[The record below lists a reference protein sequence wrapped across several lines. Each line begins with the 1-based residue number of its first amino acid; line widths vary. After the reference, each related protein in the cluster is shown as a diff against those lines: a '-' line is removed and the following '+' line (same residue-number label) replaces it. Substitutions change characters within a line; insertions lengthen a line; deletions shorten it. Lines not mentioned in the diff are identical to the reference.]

1 MIKSNALVVLV
12 TAAAW
17 LCAQDRMRPGLWENT
32 VTSGGKSSTRS
43 HCITQAELAT
53 TNGKLQAIR
62 ETMVKSFVNIAN
74 GTCTLK
80 DLKIDGNSMTSLV
93 VCADSSFAHT
103 TIFHGDTVETTSTS
117 TKAGVSNVSHI
128 TSRRLGVCP

>member
-1 MIKSNALVVLV
+1 MIKSFTWISLV
-12 TAAAW
+12 TAAL
-17 LCAQDRMRPGLWENT
+17 LCAQDRMRPGLWEST

-62 ETMVKSFVNIAN
+62 ETMVKAFANIAN

-80 DLKIDGNSMTSLV
+80 DLKIDGNSMTSLM
-93 VCADSSFAHT
+93 VCGDSSFAHT
-103 TIFHGDTVETTSTS
+103 TTFHGDTAETTSTS
-117 TKAGVSNVSHI
+117 TKAGVTTLTHI